1 VNSLYL
7 LIPISLLFL
16 GVAVVVFFWA
26 VNSGQY
32 DDIDREAEQ
41 ILFDE
46 NLESEMSITDSKA
59 EHQSD

>member
-1 VNSLYL
+1 MDSLYL

-16 GVAVVVFFWA
+16 IIAVAVFFWA

-46 NLESEMSITDSKA
+46 NPESTIGITTSETAQRND
-59 EHQSD
+59 

>member
-1 VNSLYL
+1 MDSLYL

-16 GVAVVVFFWA
+16 GIAVAVFFWA

-46 NLESEMSITDSKA
+46 NPKSKMSITNSETEQHND
-59 EHQSD
+59 